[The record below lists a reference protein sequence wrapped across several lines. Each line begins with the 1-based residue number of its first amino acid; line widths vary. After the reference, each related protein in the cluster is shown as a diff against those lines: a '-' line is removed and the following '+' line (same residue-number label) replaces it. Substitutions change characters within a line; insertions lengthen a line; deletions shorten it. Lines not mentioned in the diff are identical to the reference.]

1 MLTTVVIFLSKY
13 FSKAKENKNNE
24 NTEIKTAGINVNKAK
39 NAIYFLLA
47 LDPLI
52 LISSFNAF
60 LISINMIKKNIN
72 YKTMLL
78 LSSVC
83 RLNSLSLIKLLSIN
97 VKKVKKPTDKVIIDI
112 ITKNIFFLIN
122 FAII

>member
-24 NTEIKTAGINVNKAK
+24 KTEINTAGINVNKEK

-47 LDPLI
+47 FDPFI

-60 LISINMIKKNIN
+60 LISINMMKKNISN
-72 YKTMLL
+72 KIMLL
-78 LSSVC
+78 RSNVC
-83 RLNSLSLIKLLSIN
+83 RLNSLSLIKLLSIK
-97 VKKVKKPTDKVIIDI
+97 VKNVKKPTDKVIIDI
-112 ITKNIFFLIN
+112 TTKNIFFLIN
-122 FAII
+122 LNTM